1 VARLAPPRP
10 ADGFITQV
18 ISENSAQSL
27 ACTLPSMNALRLPAF
42 ASRMLSA
49 AALATGLLA
58 TAPAAAAV
66 LDDAPENALLTL
78 MRADAARY
86 EHGDG
91 VERDGAKAASIYCE
105 AARMGDAESQFA
117 LGWMYANGRG
127 VERSDATA
135 AFFFHA
141 AAEQGYEQAQRML
154 RTVGGPSTE
163 LPVCMRPVEPP
174 APPPPVSTSR
184 NGQRPAPAP
193 WPPEV
198 ARFAPTTILTLVKQ
212 LAPEYKVDPELVLS
226 IMKVESNFNQVALS
240 PKNAKGLM
248 QMIPETAARFGVL
261 NPYDPAQNI
270 RGGMAYLRWLLAYF
284 EGDVRLVAAAYNA
297 GERAV
302 ERYRGV
308 PPYLE
313 TQLYV
318 LKVLATM
325 SQWSVPFDATV
336 TAPSMELRRIREMR
350 RYR

>member
-1 VARLAPPRP
+1 MQRRRPYTLARRLYGAAGLATSFWFTSPGQAAILDTEP
-10 ADGFITQV
+10 Q
-18 ISENSAQSL
+18 
-27 ACTLPSMNALRLPAF
+27 NAL
-42 ASRMLSA
+42 
-49 AALATGLLA
+49 
-58 TAPAAAAV
+58 V
-66 LDDAPENALLTL
+66 ALL
-78 MRADAARY
+78 RADAARY

-91 VERDGAKAASIYCE
+91 VERDGARAAAIYCE
-105 AARMGDAESQFA
+105 AARMGDAESQFN

-127 VERSDATA
+127 VERSDSMA

-154 RTVGGPSTE
+154 RTVGGPS
-163 LPVCMRPVEPP
+163 
-174 APPPPVSTSR
+174 SD
-184 NGQRPAPAP
+184 RPACMLDTPVMTATPPTAAGAGAAPARKGNAP

-198 ARFAPTTILTLVKQ
+198 ARNAPITILNLVKE
-212 LAPEYKVDPELVLS
+212 LAPQYKVDPELVLS

-248 QMIPETAARFGVL
+248 QMIPDTAARFGVS

-308 PPYLE
+308 PPYME
-313 TQLYV
+313 TNLYV
-318 LKVLATM
+318 LKVLSTM
-325 SQWSVPFDATV
+325 SNWNLPFDGSI
-336 TAPSMELRRIREMR
+336 TAPSPEMRRIREAR
-350 RYR
+350 RWR